1 MQQIVNAIVLG
12 GIYVLFALGLS
23 LTWGTLNVLNL
34 AHGSVFMSAGFVCYY
49 ITSRT
54 NASLSLPVLILI
66 GVAVGAAMEL
76 FIDVVIFRPIRR
88 RIKDLRQSE
97 LAMLLASVGAGVIP
111 VAIAG
116 NVTQNESF
124 TLTRKPVPISVFR
137 IGGVVITSIE
147 IIIVAVALVLTV
159 GFAVWIQRSRN
170 GRALRALAFDRETSG
185 LMGISEGRL
194 SAITLVISGA
204 TAGAAGVFLGVFL
217 DSLTAQSGQDL
228 LLTAFAVVVIGGV
241 GSVWGTLV
249 GAFVLAAGE
258 TAVTATTSGEWT
270 SAVSFGLIIVILL
283 VRPNGLFGQAKV
295 DRT

>member
-88 RIKDLRQSE
+88 RIKDLRQTE

-147 IIIVAVALVLTV
+147 IIIVSVAVVLTV